1 MQALL
6 ACLAGGFTAAAAVL
20 LHQTLPPL
28 GLIVGLTGT
37 SLSIWWIGRH
47 FGAKRYKRYAVFG
60 WLLVIYQAGTFGT
73 GHELLIQNDGVGS
86 TLLFLGFI
94 SAVITSFL
102 PL

>member
-1 MQALL
+1 MQAIL
-6 ACLAGGFTAAAAVL
+6 ALIAGAFTAVVAVL

-28 GLIVGLTGT
+28 GLIAGLTGT
-37 SLSIWWIGRH
+37 SLSIWWIGRY
-47 FGAKRYKRYAVFG
+47 FGAKRYKRYAVIG

-73 GHELLIQNDGVGS
+73 GHELLVQNDGIGS

-94 SAVITSFL
+94 TAVVSSFL